1 MIKRRNNGLKNK
13 NIQKNLEI
21 TKIKC
26 HLENNNLI
34 REFSQTFYVLCPF
47 RTQRSWLS
55 IISYLLSIYKP
66 SLSMVFTVSLYWK
79 EKKKKVRNNL
89 FCYFSIKNI
98 LAAKNKRVIPKAIEM
113 INFTMFKI
121 NVRQKKKKCYL
132 LLCSCKA
139 SMMSQRDIC
148 SKKVSSTSTETWVFP
163 LLRIQS
169 VSKAKEGFKSL
180 LNFSNLDFL

>member
-21 TKIKC
+21 VIKIKC
-26 HLENNNLI
+26 HFENENLI

-47 RTQRSWLS
+47 RMQRSWLS
-55 IISYLLSIYKP
+55 TYLLSIYKP
-66 SLSMVFTVSLYWK
+66 SLSMVFTVSLCPLL
-79 EKKKKVRNNL
+79 EKKKKNL

-113 INFTMFKI
+113 INFAMFKI
-121 NVRQKKKKCYL
+121 NVRHPPPKKNCYL
-132 LLCSCKA
+132 LLYSCKA

-148 SKKVSSTSTETWVFP
+148 SRKVSSTSTETWVFP